1 MSFTLSSL
9 PKTVTKTSRRLGRGP
24 GSGKGKNSGHGHK
37 GQIKRGGGRKA
48 PVGFEGGQQ
57 PLVRRLPKYKG
68 YNNKGKL
75 NLDQVTLPISV
86 IDSNYESGETVSVLN
101 LIEKGLA
108 KVKVT
113 KARII
118 LSGTTTKKFQFSE
131 EIYITKGVKALM

>member
-9 PKTVTKTSRRLGRGP
+9 PKTVTKTSRRIGRGP
-24 GSGKGKNSGHGHK
+24 GSGKGKNAGHGHK
-37 GQIKRGGGRKA
+37 GQIKRSGGRKA

-86 IDSNYESGETVSVLN
+86 IDSNYESGSTVSVLN

-118 LSGTTTKKFQFSE
+118 LSGTTAKKFQFSE